1 MQAGGSKP
9 STLVDVFYNAV
20 DRNHARVM
28 TFKQTIRWIDIASHE
43 LYRDAVGTART
54 LASWG
59 IAKGDRVAIL
69 SDNRPEWAV
78 ADFGTLL
85 LGAVVVP
92 VYTTLPADQVAYI
105 LKDSGARVIFCSST
119 EQLKKVRSIQG
130 QTQVE
135 KIVVMDYVG
144 VTEGLPMHRMMHNQP
159 PGRDAEFDARARS
172 IAPGDLATI
181 IYTSGTTGTPKGAM
195 LTHGNLASNVGW
207 SLAQHDLQPG
217 EISISYLPLSH
228 VTGRHL
234 DHVCFQQG
242 ITIAYC
248 PVPDRVLD
256 VAAEVRPTLMVAV
269 PRVYEKVRA
278 VARRLTAHGSK
289 HSVYNWAM
297 SVGRK
302 NRELTLAGKR
312 PDSLSWKLADA
323 LLFSKIR
330 KAFGG
335 NVRTYISGG
344 APLGRELA
352 EWFADVGIR
361 ILEGYGLTET
371 SPVMCI
377 NSPRHHRI
385 GTVGRPLEN
394 VEVRIAEDGEILTRG
409 PSIFSSYWNLPE
421 ETRNAF
427 VDGWFKTGDIG
438 SLDADGYLSVTDRK
452 KDLIKTSGG
461 KFVAPQPIEAALKA
475 SPLVAQAVVVGD
487 RRRFAIAIL
496 APHFPALEDWA
507 SARGVEYASRE
518 QLVADPRVRALYEG
532 VVAELNQKLAPFET
546 MKKIL
551 LVAEEFTIAGGTM
564 TPSQKVRRRF
574 VEEKYRREI
583 DAIYEE
589 TTAVARQPVG

>member
-1 MQAGGSKP
+1 MQSASKP
-9 STLVDVFYNAV
+9 STLVDVFYSAV
-20 DRNHARVM
+20 DRNSARVM

-130 QTQVE
+130 QTQIE

-159 PGRDAEFDARARS
+159 PGRDPEFDARARS
-172 IAPGDLATI
+172 VAPGDLATI

-195 LTHGNLASNVGW
+195 LTHGNLASNVGC
-207 SLAQHDLQPG
+207 SLARHDLQPG
-217 EISISYLPLSH
+217 ELSISYLPLSH

-234 DHVCFQQG
+234 DHVCFQRG
-242 ITIAYC
+242 ISIAYC
-248 PVPDRVLD
+248 PNPDRVLD
-256 VAAEVRPTLMVAV
+256 VAAEVKPTLLVAV

-278 VARRLTAHGSK
+278 VTRRLTAHGFK
-289 HSVYNWAM
+289 HAVYNWAM
-297 SVGRK
+297 GVGREH
-302 NRELTLAGKR
+302 RELILAGRR
-312 PDSLSWKLADA
+312 PDSFSWKLADA
-323 LLFSKIR
+323 LLFSKVR

-335 NVRTYISGG
+335 SVRTFISGG

-352 EWFADVGIR
+352 EWFADVGLR

-377 NSPRHHRI
+377 NTPEHHRI

-438 SLDADGYLSVTDRK
+438 SLDADGFLSVTDRK

-461 KFVAPQPIEAALKA
+461 KFVAPQPIENSLKA
-475 SPLVAQAVVVGD
+475 NPLVAQAVVVGD

-496 APHFPALEDWA
+496 APHFPMLEDWA
-507 SARGVEYASRE
+507 SANSIEYSSRE
-518 QLVADPRVRALYEG
+518 QLVADPKVRALYEG

-546 MKKIL
+546 LKKIL

-583 DAIYEE
+583 EAIYEE
-589 TTAVARQPVG
+589 TSAAAKQPVGS

>member
-1 MQAGGSKP
+1 MQPA
-9 STLVDVFYNAV
+9 TIVDVFYSAV
-20 DRNHARVM
+20 DRNSARVM

-54 LASWG
+54 LESWG
-59 IAKGDRVAIL
+59 IRKGDRVAIL
-69 SDNRPEWAV
+69 SENRPEWAV
-78 ADFGTLL
+78 ADFGALL
-85 LGAVVVP
+85 LGAAVVP
-92 VYTTLPADQVAYI
+92 VYPTLPGEQAAYI
-105 LKDSGARVIFCSST
+105 LKDSGARVVFCSTT
-119 EQLKKVRSIQG
+119 EQLKKVLAIQS

-144 VTEGLPMHRMMHNQP
+144 ITEGLPMHRMMHNQP
-159 PGRDAEFDARARS
+159 PGRDPEFDARAHR
-172 IAPGDLATI
+172 IVPEDLATI

-195 LTHGNLASNVGW
+195 LTHGNLASNVCC
-207 SLAQHDLQPG
+207 SLAKHDLQPG
-217 EISISYLPLSH
+217 EVSISYLPLSH

-234 DHVCFQQG
+234 DYVCFERG
-242 ITIAYC
+242 IIIAYC
-248 PVPDRVLD
+248 PVPDRVLE
-256 VAAEVRPTLMVAV
+256 VAAEVKATLLVAV

-278 VARRLTAHGSK
+278 VTRRLTAHGFK

-297 SVGRK
+297 GVGRAH
-302 NRELTLAGKR
+302 RDQVLAGKQ

-335 NVRTYISGG
+335 NVRTFISGG

-377 NSPRHHRI
+377 NTPQHHRI

-427 VDGWFKTGDIG
+427 VDGWFRTGDIG
-438 SLDADGYLSVTDRK
+438 ALDADGFLSVTDRK

-461 KFVAPQPIEAALKA
+461 KFVAPQPSESLLKA
-475 SPLVAQAVVVGD
+475 NPLVGQAVVVGD
-487 RRRFAIAIL
+487 RRRFAMAIL

-507 SARGVEYASRE
+507 PANGVGFSSRE
-518 QLVADPRVRALYEG
+518 QLVADPKVQALYEG
-532 VVAELNQKLAPFET
+532 IVAELNQKLAPFET
-546 MKKIL
+546 LKKIL
-551 LVAEEFTIAGGTM
+551 LVPEEFTIDGGTM

-583 DAIYEE
+583 EAIYEE
-589 TTAVARQPVG
+589 TAHAKQPVGS